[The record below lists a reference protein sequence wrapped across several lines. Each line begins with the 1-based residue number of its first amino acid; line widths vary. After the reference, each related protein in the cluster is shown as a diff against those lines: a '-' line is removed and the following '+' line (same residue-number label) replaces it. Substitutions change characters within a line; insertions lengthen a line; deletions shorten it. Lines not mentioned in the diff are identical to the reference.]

1 MVELNDNGNNMDE
14 DNDNRNTR
22 PRNILEPIDRLSI
35 NAKKFTRFTKIDLKD
50 LEEDGAVAN
59 RKGFLDLQLL
69 WVIANGRSKNQNQL
83 KYYKA
88 KDTSRKVLSFA
99 YKRLFKLRIV
109 RLSTPTNQ
117 LVYVVEDAFK
127 HQKLWNHH
135 ISIWDNGGITIGTI
149 FRFFAPKPIDN
160 IMPNG
165 IPSIP
170 TPSPPA

>member
-69 WVIANGRSKNQNQL
+69 
-83 KYYKA
+83 
-88 KDTSRKVLSFA
+88 
-99 YKRLFKLRIV
+99 
-109 RLSTPTNQ
+109 
-117 LVYVVEDAFK
+117 
-127 HQKLWNHH
+127 
-135 ISIWDNGGITIGTI
+135 
-149 FRFFAPKPIDN
+149 
-160 IMPNG
+160 
-165 IPSIP
+165 
-170 TPSPPA
+170 